1 MLKRVFEFSFLSGG
15 RKNEKIVRLFL
26 RSFVVREKKNLPDAT
41 FRKQIAVFWAP
52 NISFLPAA
60 HGFITSHALLR
71 YYYCR
76 HNNKKKEKQESKKG
90 PKEREREFVRIV
102 RCPSSSSVSLFIIT
116 REEEEHTEEEHIFEF
131 AVKNLGIPPS
141 VAST

>member
-1 MLKRVFEFSFLSGG
+1 VLKRVFEFSFLSGG

-26 RSFVVREKKNLPDAT
+26 RSFVVREKKNLPGAT

-90 PKEREREFVRIV
+90 PKERERERVWENRTLSIV
-102 RCPSSSSVSLFIIT
+102 IIC
-116 REEEEHTEEEHIFEF
+116 
-131 AVKNLGIPPS
+131 IPFHHH
-141 VAST
+141 AQRRRAYRRRAYI

>member
-1 MLKRVFEFSFLSGG
+1 VLKRVFEFSFLSGG

-26 RSFVVREKKNLPDAT
+26 RSFVVREKKNLPGAT

-90 PKEREREFVRIV
+90 PKERERETLGESYVVHRHHLYPF
-102 RCPSSSSVSLFIIT
+102 SSSRAKKKSIQKKSIYL
-116 REEEEHTEEEHIFEF
+116 
-131 AVKNLGIPPS
+131 NLR
-141 VAST
+141 

>member
-1 MLKRVFEFSFLSGG
+1 MK
-15 RKNEKIVRLFL
+15 KLFVC
-26 RSFVVREKKNLPDAT
+26 SFVPSSFAKKKNLPGAT

-90 PKEREREFVRIV
+90 PKERERESLGESYVVHRHHLYPF
-102 RCPSSSSVSLFIIT
+102 SSSRAKKKSIQKKSIYL
-116 REEEEHTEEEHIFEF
+116 
-131 AVKNLGIPPS
+131 NLR
-141 VAST
+141 